1 MKIDYPTLNYF
12 FLLHLLVNSALKINV
27 HHQLAF
33 TPIPYVGGGS
43 EMNSFGDTQV
53 SKKGEEGNNLVETYQ
68 MFVLF
73 FFFRTVESTLIF
85 AGYGHF
91 AEIRIFRSSG
101 NWRVSLM
108 GVAPEMFLL
117 IKCRKSVTWLYPFF
131 FFPGKFFFRCSLQL
145 SNFCIAYGLGCYLSM
160 VSP

>member
-1 MKIDYPTLNYF
+1 
-12 FLLHLLVNSALKINV
+12 
-27 HHQLAF
+27 
-33 TPIPYVGGGS
+33 
-43 EMNSFGDTQV
+43 
-53 SKKGEEGNNLVETYQ
+53 

-91 AEIRIFRSSG
+91 AEIRTFRSSV

-117 IKCRKSVTWLYPFF
+117 IKCRKSVTWLFLFIYFF
-131 FFPGKFFFRCSLQL
+131 FLVIFFRCSLQL
-145 SNFCIAYGLGCYLSM
+145 SHFRVPYALGCYLSV
-160 VSP
+160 VSPRAETCIAQDGILSFPYCSHLCRRYKHRKIMNMLVLFFFLSSQTLWGIFSQVF

>member
-1 MKIDYPTLNYF
+1 M
-12 FLLHLLVNSALKINV
+12 
-27 HHQLAF
+27 
-33 TPIPYVGGGS
+33 PYEGGGS

-53 SKKGEEGNNLVETYQ
+53 SKKREEGNDQVEPYQ

-91 AEIRIFRSSG
+91 AEIRTFRSSV

-117 IKCRKSVTWLYPFF
+117 IKCRKSVTWLIPFF
-131 FFPGKFFFRCSLQL
+131 FSW
-145 SNFCIAYGLGCYLSM
+145 
-160 VSP
+160 

>member
-1 MKIDYPTLNYF
+1 
-12 FLLHLLVNSALKINV
+12 
-27 HHQLAF
+27 
-33 TPIPYVGGGS
+33 
-43 EMNSFGDTQV
+43 MNDFGDAEI
-53 SKKGEEGNNLVETYQ
+53 SKKGEAENDLVGTYQ

-85 AGYGHF
+85 AGSGHF
-91 AEIRIFRSSG
+91 AEIRTFRSSV

-117 IKCRKSVTWLYPFF
+117 IKCRKSVTRPAFY
-131 FFPGKFFFRCSLQL
+131 FFPPLVIFFRCLLQL
-145 SNFCIAYGLGCYLSM
+145 SNLCVPDGLGCYLSM